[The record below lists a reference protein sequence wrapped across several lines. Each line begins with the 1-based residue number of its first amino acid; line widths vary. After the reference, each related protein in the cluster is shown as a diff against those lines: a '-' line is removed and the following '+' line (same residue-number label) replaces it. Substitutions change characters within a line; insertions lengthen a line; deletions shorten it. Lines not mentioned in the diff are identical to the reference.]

1 MEYSIYTPTATLKY
15 LNDALIGMNFHILNN
30 FKTVDLNDKNFIT
43 EHVKNVDP
51 YFEIFKN
58 SETRL
63 APVVK
68 KAPVIDKKIILEFEN
83 NFCIYFEKCFSNKG
97 VQFSFLSAALE
108 LISDFEKDCGTNL
121 IYNFS
126 VHFSKDFNQK
136 LISFY
141 SFLFHVRSV
150 SALNHNNQIEDS
162 AFESVKCDS
171 VNDYLSKTDFT
182 VNDSLIY
189 WQFKKLAT
197 PFIGQADIRFEK
209 LLINPLE
216 QSFQKFNHNACALIN
231 NLPESFLTYYSAIQ
245 LEESLHQI
253 QIDWLLGS
261 SAGLLF
267 RLREE
272 LFGLKEGYDKIF
284 WLDAEPS
291 LFKKQNNLK
300 FCFELYESD
309 FTTVKKAA

>member
-1 MEYSIYTPTATLKY
+1 M
-15 LNDALIGMNFHILNN
+15 
-30 FKTVDLNDKNFIT
+30 
-43 EHVKNVDP
+43 
-51 YFEIFKN
+51 
-58 SETRL
+58 
-63 APVVK
+63 
-68 KAPVIDKKIILEFEN
+68 
-83 NFCIYFEKCFSNKG
+83 
-97 VQFSFLSAALE
+97 
-108 LISDFEKDCGTNL
+108 
-121 IYNFS
+121 
-126 VHFSKDFNQK
+126 
-136 LISFY
+136 
-141 SFLFHVRSV
+141 
-150 SALNHNNQIEDS
+150 
-162 AFESVKCDS
+162 
-171 VNDYLSKTDFT
+171 NDYLSKTDFT

-284 WLDAEPS
+284 WLDTGPS
-291 LFKKQNNLK
+291 AFKKQNNLK